1 LIAKAAF
8 ASQATGHYTESRS
21 VPPGILTAAQW
32 QALVH
37 AVDRSGFWEAEPF
50 LGYDGSTDGARWVF
64 EARRADRHH
73 VVIRE
78 NLDAGD
84 PVRAV
89 CLRLLAL
96 SGMFGR
102 RE

>member
-1 LIAKAAF
+1 ML
-8 ASQATGHYTESRS
+8 E
-21 VPPGILTAAQW
+21 V
-32 QALVH
+32 
-37 AVDRSGFWEAEPF
+37 
-50 LGYDGSTDGARWVF
+50 
-64 EARRADRHH
+64 RRAGRCR

-78 NLDAGD
+78 NLGAGD

-89 CLRLLAL
+89 CLRLFAL